1 MTRKQIMCIAS
12 RKMFMH
18 WVKLY
23 FPGIINDW
31 KPIKTDEDAADEQS
45 AFWSLCEYIDRPGS
59 AGLRL
64 YALIQ
69 TIDIRETRQLCL
81 GEQSPASLEEE
92 ARLIFEEAEALFE
105 QCKKNKSASS
115 GLDPAWV
122 AWYI

>member
-1 MTRKQIMCIAS
+1 MGLQEA
-12 RKMFMH
+12 
-18 WVKLY
+18 
-23 FPGIINDW
+23 
-31 KPIKTDEDAADEQS
+31 EDEQF

-81 GEQSPASLEEE
+81 GEALPASLEEE
-92 ARLIFEEAEALFE
+92 ARLIFKEAEALFE
-105 QCKKNKSASS
+105 QCRKNKSASS
-115 GLDPAWV
+115 GLHPAWV